1 MATTDLIH
9 TQQPIGERLQRVV
22 EVSTARVAAVWR
34 AVQNRRAVNRLSE
47 WDDRMLGDI
56 GLTRNDVNSAL
67 AGRVTEDPS
76 ARLTVFSSERR
87 SAMRAMH
94 REEAVGRRLDG
105 PAT

>member
-22 EVSTARVAAVWR
+22 EVSAARVAAVWR
-34 AVQNRRAVNRLSE
+34 AVQNRRAVGRLSE

-56 GLTRNDVNSAL
+56 GLTRNDLNSAL

-76 ARLTVFSSERR
+76 ARLKVFSSERR
-87 SAMRAMH
+87 SAIRAMH
-94 REEAVGRRLDG
+94 REEAVRRRLDG
-105 PAT
+105 PAS